1 MDHILA
7 NQDKPV
13 PDAASVSASVPVAG
27 AAGGGGDVDE
37 DEDMKAAI
45 ALSQDGAEAK
55 VRGKGEGAA
64 IDVGGGTDRLV
75 GEGSRLSVPSVARFS
90 GIPRLRSFSAS
101 LHKTLTKS
109 IPLIYV

>member
-13 PDAASVSASVPVAG
+13 PEAGSVSTLASVAP
-27 AAGGGGDVDE
+27 AAGGDEGVDE

-55 VRGKGEGAA
+55 VRGRG
-64 IDVGGGTDRLV
+64 V
-75 GEGSRLSVPSVARFS
+75 SVV
-90 GIPRLRSFSAS
+90 
-101 LHKTLTKS
+101 
-109 IPLIYV
+109 

>member
-13 PDAASVSASVPVAG
+13 PDAASVSASALVVG
-27 AAGGGGDVDE
+27 ATSGGGVVDE

-45 ALSQDGAEAK
+45 ALSQEGAEAK
-55 VRGKGEGAA
+55 VRDKEGAS
-64 IDVGGGTDRLV
+64 IDMGGDTDRLV
-75 GEGSRLSVPSVARFS
+75 GEGSRSNVLSVAKFL

-101 LHKTLTKS
+101 VQR
-109 IPLIYV
+109 Y